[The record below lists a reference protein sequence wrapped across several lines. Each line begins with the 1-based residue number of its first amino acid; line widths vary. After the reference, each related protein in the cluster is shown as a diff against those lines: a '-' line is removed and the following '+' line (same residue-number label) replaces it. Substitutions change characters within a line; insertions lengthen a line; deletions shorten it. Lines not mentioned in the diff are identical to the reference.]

1 MREKD
6 RVRGRSEK
14 REGIEEEGHPYKE
27 DRDRAAE
34 REKKGTELKEP
45 DLTFAFSIDRLIA
58 LINCINKPSSTS
70 IRSP

>member
-6 RVRGRSEK
+6 RVRGRSKK

-34 REKKGTELKEP
+34 KEKK
-45 DLTFAFSIDRLIA
+45 A
-58 LINCINKPSSTS
+58 LN
-70 IRSP
+70 